1 MCNSAYVACGL
12 RKPCLGSSDYTLDKP
27 LPFRH
32 ACMQDIHVPREVV
45 WLNGAP
51 GAGKVCC
58 RGGRNRA
65 FWLLRLPVCL
75 QQAPSC
81 ILHARLACSSQVTI
95 SCLSGSP
102 PPLQGVN
109 TSHIMKTRGLDSC
122 LCISDLLVRSS
133 KNAASSGVD
142 RVFCPCRTPCPA
154 PTAVVDDM
162 FKPLGVML
170 IVQDTPACHD
180 IITSMLLINL

>member
-142 RVFCPCRTPCPA
+142 RVFLPVPYALPRPNC
-154 PTAVVDDM
+154 
-162 FKPLGVML
+162 GG
-170 IVQDTPACHD
+170 
-180 IITSMLLINL
+180 